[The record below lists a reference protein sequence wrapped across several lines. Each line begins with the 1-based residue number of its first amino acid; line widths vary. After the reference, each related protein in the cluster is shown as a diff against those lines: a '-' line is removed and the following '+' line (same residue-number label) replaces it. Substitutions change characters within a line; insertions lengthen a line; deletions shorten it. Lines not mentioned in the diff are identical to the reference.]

1 MRAPA
6 DWFEDYFDEHWS
18 LFAARLA
25 GAAAV
30 GGPDTAFGAYV
41 VPRSSAGWG
50 FQMRVHALLGHGAK
64 AIKYFAFG
72 PVRASWLGGSAS
84 LTSHLSRMWYS
95 SFALTDVDGRLANAY
110 GAGVGLSRK
119 LLGRRRPRLRP
130 VDDQL
135 AHDGS

>member
-1 MRAPA
+1 LRAPANA

-50 FQMRVHALLGHGAK
+50 FQMRVHALMGHGAK

-72 PVRASWLGGSAS
+72 PVRDDDDGPQTWLDGSAS
-84 LTSHLSRMWYS
+84 LTSHLSRMWYYCS
-95 SFALTDVDGRLANAY
+95 S
-110 GAGVGLSRK
+110 
-119 LLGRRRPRLRP
+119 
-130 VDDQL
+130 
-135 AHDGS
+135 H